1 MKRLYSDEDFSGV
14 ISTFKTLKGA
24 NKTDKTL
31 HLIYSKSLFKNA
43 NFKKAIIEYK
53 KIYKTEKKGKNAK
66 KIADCNAEL
75 AKKYRSKKATYLK
88 EAIKYYIESG
98 LLYGRESN
106 KANKKN
112 ALLLA
117 KNMVY
122 QKYNLQKKIAAYN
135 KKIKSSKSSSSKNK
149 TAIKN
154 AERELM
160 KFKRYLR
167 REYGRDMTPPAYE
180 LKKKKKIENKI
191 KTLKSGGGTKT
202 NNGGAALTAEIKKA
216 DSELDSLI
224 KQAKARL

>member
-14 ISTFKTLKGA
+14 ISTFKSLKGA

-191 KTLKSGGGTKT
+191 KTLKSGGGSKA
-202 NNGGAALTAEIKKA
+202 NNGGAVLTAEIKKA
-216 DSELDSLI
+216 GAELDSLI